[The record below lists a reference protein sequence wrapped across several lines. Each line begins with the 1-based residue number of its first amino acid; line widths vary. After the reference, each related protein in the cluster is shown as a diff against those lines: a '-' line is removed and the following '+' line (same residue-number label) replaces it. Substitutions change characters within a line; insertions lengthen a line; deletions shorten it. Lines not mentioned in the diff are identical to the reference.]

1 MTTYNEYRACT
12 YLQGRIL
19 TISQVLNPSMQTG
32 HISAKSPSK
41 ILSKSVGLIIF
52 VGILSIAFFAALL
65 KRLYKLYKEINQKLR
80 K

>member
-1 MTTYNEYRACT
+1 
-12 YLQGRIL
+12 
-19 TISQVLNPSMQTG
+19 MQTG

-65 KRLYKLYKEINQKLR
+65 KRLYKLCKEIDKKLR